1 MPVVSCGVSWGNF
14 TTVRATEYSWRLQS
28 VKNYALYINGDFVEP
43 EATETIEVI
52 DPATENVIGTV
63 PDANVADVDRAVAAA
78 RAAFDGGP
86 WKDTTAQ
93 DRGRILF
100 KLAQLVRERA
110 SALSELE
117 TLSSGKPIVEAEYDL
132 ADMATCFEY
141 YGGLATK
148 IHGDVIPVP
157 DTAMSLA
164 LREPIGVAGQIIPW
178 NYPLLM
184 AAWKL
189 APAICA
195 GCTMVLKPAEQT
207 PLTVL
212 ELASSF
218 ADAGL
223 PPGVVNI
230 VTGAGETGA
239 AIVAHPGVD
248 KIAFTG
254 SAEVGKSIMRGAA
267 DTLKKI
273 SLELGGKSPNIFF
286 ADADFEAA
294 VEGALF
300 GVFFNQGEVCS
311 AGSRILVER
320 PIYGRF
326 VEAIAEKAR
335 AIKVGPPLDRETKMG
350 ALVSREQFDRV
361 RRYQE
366 IGKREAKL
374 AVGGGA
380 ARGAAIDRGYFVEP
394 TIFYDVDNSTRIA
407 REEIFGPV
415 ACVIPFDGEE
425 EAVRIANDT
434 YYGLAAAVWT
444 RDIFRAMRT
453 VKNLRAGIVWV
464 NHMQPTYVEAPWGGY
479 KQSGIGRELGK
490 WGVEEYLN
498 VKQVYINLSEQP
510 IGWY

>member
-1 MPVVSCGVSWGNF
+1 LKTYSHYIDGEFVASAGS
-14 TTVRATEYSWRLQS
+14 TTL
-28 VKNYALYINGDFVEP
+28 D
-43 EATETIEVI
+43 VI
-52 DPATENVIGTV
+52 DPSSETVIGRA
-63 PDANVADVDRAVAAA
+63 PRGSAADVDRAVRAA
-78 RAAFDGGP
+78 RAAFDEGP

-100 KLAQLVRERA
+100 KLAQIVRDR
-110 SALSELE
+110 LSELAELE
-117 TLSSGKPIVEAEYDL
+117 TRNTGKPIVEAEFDVG
-132 ADMATCFEY
+132 DVATCFEY

-157 DTAMSLA
+157 DNAMSLA

-195 GCTMVLKPAEQT
+195 GCTTVLKPAEQT
-207 PLTVL
+207 PLSVL

-218 ADAGL
+218 ADADL
-223 PPGVVNI
+223 PPGVVN
-230 VTGAGETGA
+230 VVSGAGETGA
-239 AIVAHPGVD
+239 AIVAHPEVD

-254 SAEVGKSIMRGAA
+254 SVEVGKTIMRGAA

-286 ADADFEAA
+286 ADSDFDVA

-311 AGSRILVER
+311 AGSRILVQR
-320 PIYGRF
+320 AIYRKF
-326 VEAIAEKAR
+326 VDAIVEKAR
-335 AIKVGPPLDRETKMG
+335 SIKVGPPLDRETKMG
-350 ALVSREQFDRV
+350 ALVSREQYDRV
-361 RRYQE
+361 RKYQE
-366 IGKREAKL
+366 IGKNEAKV
-374 AVGGGA
+374 AIGGGA
-380 ARGAAIDRGYFVEP
+380 ARVQGLERGFFVEP
-394 TIFYDVDNSTRIA
+394 TIFYDVDNGTRIA

-415 ACVIPFDGEE
+415 ACVIPFDDEE
-425 EAVRIANDT
+425 EALRIANDT
-434 YYGLAAAVWT
+434 FYGLAAAVWT
-444 RDIFRAMRT
+444 RDIFRAMRA